1 MDSDPAAIPS
11 SDDRHNIK
19 VKVASTL
26 KWTVID
32 KVSVQLLYAV
42 TGIVLALK
50 QCWCFRLSDLCL
62 STAVLLRLLFS
73 ARHRHAMT
81 IPPFFGL
88 TSLWL

>member
-50 QCWCFRLSDLCL
+50 LSQADFGL

>member
-50 QCWCFRLSDLCL
+50 LSQADFGLVG
-62 STAVLLRLLFS
+62 AVLVFQAFGSLFVDSRFCFGSYS
-73 ARHRHAMT
+73 AQGTDTR
-81 IPPFFGL
+81 
-88 TSLWL
+88 